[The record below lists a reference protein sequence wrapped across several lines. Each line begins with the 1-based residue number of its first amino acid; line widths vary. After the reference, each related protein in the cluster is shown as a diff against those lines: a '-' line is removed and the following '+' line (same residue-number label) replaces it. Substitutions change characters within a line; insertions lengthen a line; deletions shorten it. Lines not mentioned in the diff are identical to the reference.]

1 MKEKIE
7 EKNKKDL
14 KVAIEFQNSEIDG
27 IILPPSYNSFI
38 EKIREIYNLNLNSD
52 LELTY
57 YDEDDDPINLNSEYS
72 YSSFIKQIEK
82 DEIKA
87 KVILEVKEE
96 KNINKKDIISNTIET
111 KEKYNEIHFV
121 KNESNIIN
129 NNNIIN
135 NINITINQEIREI
148 KNNDKEK
155 INNKNNII
163 DFNKDYLIFP
173 KKCII
178 CNAFPIVDVLYYCL
192 ICSYGI
198 CKNCENN
205 PEIKINHDDH
215 TFLKIQSEEQYKDLV
230 QKIFNNKKKSKDKK
244 EEKPKKMNLI
254 QIARSFYDFNNI
266 SDDKLKDV
274 INQNNGD
281 IKKAEFFLKFNKEI

>member
-7 EKNKKDL
+7 EKNKEDL

-87 KVILEVKEE
+87 KVILEVKDDQ
-96 KNINKKDIISNTIET
+96 NINKKDIISNTNET

-205 PEIKINHDDH
+205 PEIKIY
-215 TFLKIQSEEQYKDLV
+215 S
-230 QKIFNNKKKSKDKK
+230 
-244 EEKPKKMNLI
+244 
-254 QIARSFYDFNNI
+254 
-266 SDDKLKDV
+266 
-274 INQNNGD
+274 
-281 IKKAEFFLKFNKEI
+281 